1 MLPAPEAATAKLLP
15 AVLTKHKHQ
24 THEIQ
29 HPAPL
34 HCTRISAAVQWKEY
48 DFMAKRNAA
57 GNGTIRKKTVKRN
70 GKDYVFWEA
79 RYTVGTDPG
88 TGKQIQRSISGKTQK
103 EVAQKLKAAT
113 AALDAGTFIAPNKM
127 TLGEWLDIWQ
137 RDYLG
142 GVKPFTVASY
152 TATIRNHIKP
162 ALGAIRLEALQA
174 HTIQNFYNTLAKGTE
189 SRPALSAK
197 TVQNIHGVLHNALKQ
212 AVLNKYIHAN
222 PTDAC
227 ILPRKEKRQITPL
240 DEDDIRKFLKAI
252 QGHPLE
258 VLFTVTLFTGMREG
272 EVLGLGWE
280 QVDFERGI
288 IHIVRQLQLQRGG
301 GGHYIYAPL
310 KNDRIRSIS
319 PAPWIMQLLHAH
331 KAAGALWEN
340 SGLVFTSEVGHHLA
354 VNTVFRQYK
363 AVVTSIGRPD
373 ARFHD
378 LRHSYAVASIMA
390 GDDIKTVQG
399 NLGHAT
405 AAFTLDVYG
414 HVTDQMRQ
422 ASAQRMEQY
431 IKQVLSQ

>member
-1 MLPAPEAATAKLLP
+1 
-15 AVLTKHKHQ
+15 
-24 THEIQ
+24 
-29 HPAPL
+29 
-34 HCTRISAAVQWKEY
+34 
-48 DFMAKRNAA
+48 MAKRNAA

-113 AALDAGTFIAPNKM
+113 SAIDAGTYIAPSKM
-127 TLGEWLDIWQ
+127 TVGEWLDIWQ
-137 RDYLG
+137 QDYLG

-152 TATIRNHIKP
+152 SGVIRNHIKP

-174 HTIQNFYNTLAKGTE
+174 HTIQNFYNTLAKDTE

-212 AVLNKYIHAN
+212 AVLNKYIHSN

-240 DEDDIRKFLKAI
+240 DEDDIRRFLKAI
-252 QGHPLE
+252 QGHSLE
-258 VLFTVTLFTGMREG
+258 ALFTVTLFTGMREG

-301 GGHYIYAPL
+301 GGHYIYASL

-331 KAAGALWEN
+331 KAKQAALRLQAGALWED
-340 SGLVFTSEVGHHLA
+340 SGLVFTNEVGHHLA

-390 GDDIKTVQG
+390 GDDIKTVSS

-405 AAFTLDVYG
+405 VAFTLDVYG

-422 ASAQRMEQY
+422 ASAKRMEQY
-431 IKQVLSQ
+431 IQQVLSQ